1 MFESVWKS
9 RPAGKRKVRA
19 RMALNLFWHDTYRI
33 YLTCPFLQHA
43 RVSKGLLKLS
53 SISHVYSR
61 SKPDLLLV
69 NLTMAQQIANRIED
83 GWIAVRV
90 VTFFVDAYNQH
101 KSNGL

>member
-1 MFESVWKS
+1 MHVRERLEVATRREAEGTCKDGAKS
-9 RPAGKRKVRA
+9 LLA
-19 RMALNLFWHDTYRI
+19 RYISNLSHMSF
-33 YLTCPFLQHA
+33 LTACTGP
-43 RVSKGLLKLS
+43 